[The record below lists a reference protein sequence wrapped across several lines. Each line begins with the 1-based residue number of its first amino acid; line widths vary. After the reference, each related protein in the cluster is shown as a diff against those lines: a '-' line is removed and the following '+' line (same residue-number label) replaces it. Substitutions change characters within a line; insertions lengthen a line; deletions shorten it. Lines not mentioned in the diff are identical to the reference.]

1 MDRLL
6 LATDFSTRSDRALRR
21 AALIA
26 DKSGA
31 AITLL
36 HVIDDDQPKYL
47 IDRHHQAAAMLL
59 EDAVKT
65 IRQFDRVEAD
75 MNIMTGDVASSIVQV
90 AEEIDAAM
98 IVVGPYR
105 RKLKNIFI
113 GTTAERTIERSDRPV
128 LMANGMPSG
137 VYERTFLA
145 LDLDDASRSAVRAA
159 RALGVIEG
167 TVVTAMHA
175 FEAPAAGMMRRA
187 MEVPDAIDHYVA
199 GEEAQARPKVEEFLA
214 ELDVR
219 PELLLLRPIEAVPA
233 QSILACAEA
242 ENAELVVV
250 GTNRRRGA
258 ERLLLR
264 SVATE
269 ILRQA
274 DCDVLVVP
282 ADPRGPS
289 PKQ

>member
-26 DKSGA
+26 DKAGA

-175 FEAPAAGMMRRA
+175 FDAPAAGMMRRA

-289 PKQ
+289 AKQ

>member
-137 VYERTFLA
+137 VYERTVLA
-145 LDLDDASRSAVRAA
+145 LALDDASRSAVRAA

-167 TVVTAMHA
+167 TVVIAMHA
-175 FEAPAAGMMRRA
+175 FDAPAAGMMRRA

>member
-47 IDRHHQAAAMLL
+47 IERHHQAAAMLL

-159 RALGVIEG
+159 RALGLIEG
-167 TVVTAMHA
+167 TEVTAMHA
-175 FEAPAAGMMRRA
+175 FDAPAAGMMRRA

-282 ADPRGPS
+282 ADSRGPS

>member
-175 FEAPAAGMMRRA
+175 FDAPAAGMMRRA

-289 PKQ
+289 AKQ

>member
-137 VYERTFLA
+137 LYERTFLA

-175 FEAPAAGMMRRA
+175 FDAPAAGMMRRA

-289 PKQ
+289 AKQ

>member
-47 IDRHHQAAAMLL
+47 IDRHHEAAAMLL

-175 FEAPAAGMMRRA
+175 FDAPAAGMMRRA

-242 ENAELVVV
+242 ETAELVVV

-289 PKQ
+289 AKQ

>member
-26 DKSGA
+26 DKAGA

-47 IDRHHQAAAMLL
+47 IDRHHQAAAILL

-105 RKLKNIFI
+105 RKLKTIFI

-175 FEAPAAGMMRRA
+175 FDAPAAGMMRRA

-289 PKQ
+289 AKQ

>member
-47 IDRHHQAAAMLL
+47 IERHHQAAAMLL

-175 FEAPAAGMMRRA
+175 FDAPAAGMMRRA

-250 GTNRRRGA
+250 GANRRRGA

-289 PKQ
+289 AKQ

>member
-128 LMANGMPSG
+128 LMANGIPSG

-175 FEAPAAGMMRRA
+175 FDAPAAGMMRRA

-289 PKQ
+289 AKQ

>member
-175 FEAPAAGMMRRA
+175 FDAPAAGMMRRA

-199 GEEAQARPKVEEFLA
+199 GEEAQARPKVEEVLA
-214 ELDVR
+214 ELDIR
-219 PELLLLRPIEAVPA
+219 PEMLLLRPIEAVPA
-233 QSILACAEA
+233 HSILACAEA

-289 PKQ
+289 AKQ

>member
-250 GTNRRRGA
+250 GANRRRGA

-282 ADPRGPS
+282 ADSRGPS

>member
-175 FEAPAAGMMRRA
+175 FDAPAAGMMRRA

-274 DCDVLVVP
+274 ECDVLVVP

-289 PKQ
+289 AKQ

>member
-26 DKSGA
+26 DKIGA

-175 FEAPAAGMMRRA
+175 FDAPAAGMMRRA

-282 ADPRGPS
+282 ADSRGPS

>member
-167 TVVTAMHA
+167 TVVTAMQA
-175 FEAPAAGMMRRA
+175 FDAPAAGMMRRA

-289 PKQ
+289 AKQ

>member
-26 DKSGA
+26 DKAGA

-175 FEAPAAGMMRRA
+175 FDAPAAGMMRRA

-214 ELDVR
+214 ELDIR

-289 PKQ
+289 AKQ

>member
-26 DKSGA
+26 DKAGA

-47 IDRHHQAAAMLL
+47 IDRHHQAAAILL

-175 FEAPAAGMMRRA
+175 FDAPAAGMMRRA

-214 ELDVR
+214 ELDIR

-289 PKQ
+289 AKQ

>member
-289 PKQ
+289 AKQ

>member
-159 RALGVIEG
+159 RALGLIEG
-167 TVVTAMHA
+167 TEVTAMHA
-175 FEAPAAGMMRRA
+175 FDAPAAGMMRRA

-250 GTNRRRGA
+250 GANRRRGA

-269 ILRQA
+269 ILKQA

-282 ADPRGPS
+282 AGPRGPS

>member
-159 RALGVIEG
+159 RALGLIEG
-167 TVVTAMHA
+167 TEVTAMHA
-175 FEAPAAGMMRRA
+175 FDAPAAGMMRRA

-250 GTNRRRGA
+250 GANRRRGA

-289 PKQ
+289 AKQ

>member
-159 RALGVIEG
+159 RALGLIEG
-167 TVVTAMHA
+167 TEVTAMHA
-175 FEAPAAGMMRRA
+175 FDAPAAGMMRRA

-214 ELDVR
+214 ELDIR

-289 PKQ
+289 AKQ

>member
-175 FEAPAAGMMRRA
+175 FDAPAAGMMRRA

>member
-36 HVIDDDQPKYL
+36 HVIDDDQPRYL

-175 FEAPAAGMMRRA
+175 FDAPAAGMMRRA

>member
-36 HVIDDDQPKYL
+36 HVIDDDQPRYL

-250 GTNRRRGA
+250 GANRRRGA

-289 PKQ
+289 AKQ

>member
-105 RKLKNIFI
+105 RKLKNIFV

-175 FEAPAAGMMRRA
+175 FDAPAAGMMRRA

>member
-47 IDRHHQAAAMLL
+47 IERHHQAAAMLL

-175 FEAPAAGMMRRA
+175 FDAPAAGMMKRA

-214 ELDVR
+214 ELDIR

>member
-175 FEAPAAGMMRRA
+175 FDAPAAGMMRRA

-282 ADPRGPS
+282 ADSRGPS